1 MSFTT
6 ATITH
11 LFSNADG
18 TPASGSVTFNLTR
31 RMTNGGTTVLPTE
44 VTASLSGSGAL
55 STTLTSNADSGTTPT
70 DAQWRV
76 TFRILG
82 CDIEQFYITVPA
94 GGGTIDLGALL
105 PESPQVN

>member
-1 MSFTT
+1 MAFST
-6 ATITH
+6 ATVTH
-11 LFSNADG
+11 QFSNADG

-31 RMTNGGTTVLPTE
+31 RMTNGGTTILPTE
-44 VTASLSGSGAL
+44 VTASLNGTGAI
-55 STTLTSNADSGTTPT
+55 SATLTSNADAGTTPT

-82 CDIEQFYITVPA
+82 CDLEQFYIVVPT

-105 PESPQVN
+105 PETPQVN